1 MTSDYLGDWDG
12 KDNLHLRSFSE
23 ISHRTPWEPGA
34 LVFNSTYKQL
44 FFPQIYLYSSV
55 VTVIICSIIVG
66 HVASMTPDFTQAKQ
80 AANRVFYLLDHVPP
94 IDSYSNEGKQPVS
107 ESVIFLERERGGE
120 RGRGRERGKKFYI
133 NKLWLS
139 WIGKC
144 AIGNLIQVK
153 FPYRKIAWSKGGM
166 VGQEI
171 WPVRYVWP
179 RTVGHVS
186 PHPSHTTRGYLAV
199 NLCYCIT
206 SLV

>member
-1 MTSDYLGDWDG
+1 MFKWRCSLSLWWLPSDGRGHHDEGDDDVRMTSDYLGDWVG

-107 ESVIFLERERGGE
+107 ESVIFWERGRE
-120 RGRGRERGKKFYI
+120 RGRGREREREKERGREREEDREEKGESGSERETDTVRVLTYI
-133 NKLWLS
+133 
-139 WIGKC
+139 C
-144 AIGNLIQVK
+144 
-153 FPYRKIAWSKGGM
+153 
-166 VGQEI
+166 
-171 WPVRYVWP
+171 
-179 RTVGHVS
+179 
-186 PHPSHTTRGYLAV
+186 
-199 NLCYCIT
+199 
-206 SLV
+206 